1 METRYMDKL
10 SDKRTIAQKFGDK
23 TIQEKK
29 LKENP
34 KYKQVSK
41 VIDTGTTIKNSQ
53 FMSDQ
58 LISKRK
64 SELFK
69 RLKGSTII
77 KLLKSAKDKQ
87 TESIYNLGNGDPN
100 MNNQNVEE
108 QKDDN
113 KSVISQQ
120 TNKSNI
126 TNVTAVTYATEMLG
140 NLSEIDFIILDLREE
155 SEYDRVHVIEAVSF
169 PAVNISRDKF
179 TQQLIMMKNKPGKMI
194 ILYHTDERNG
204 IPYANNFFQ
213 KGYDNV
219 YFLSGGIEE
228 FEKYYPEYLDGPEK
242 DKYINMKKEREKQA
256 KIAEERKGG
265 KKSQYHLCGQMK
277 NENINMNKSTLTK
290 SNNKNILV
298 IFENKII
305 EIKFY

>member
-290 SNNKNILV
+290 SNNKNISTLKKNL
-298 IFENKII
+298 ENK
-305 EIKFY
+305 

>member
-77 KLLKSAKDKQ
+77 KLLKSAKEKQ

-290 SNNKNILV
+290 SNNKNISTLKKNL
-298 IFENKII
+298 ENK
-305 EIKFY
+305 

>member
-23 TIQEKK
+23 GNQDKK

-34 KYKQVSK
+34 KYKQISK
-41 VIDTGTTIKNSQ
+41 VVDTGATIKNNQ

-69 RLKGSTII
+69 RVKGSTII
-77 KLLKSAKDKQ
+77 KLIKSAKEKQ

-100 MNNQNVEE
+100 MNPQNTED
-108 QKDDN
+108 QKEDN
-113 KSVISQQ
+113 KSVASQQ

-140 NLSEIDFIILDLREE
+140 NLSEIDYIILDLREE
-155 SEYDRVHVIEAVSF
+155 CEYERVHLVESISF

-179 TQQLIMMKNKPGKMI
+179 THQLIMMKNKPGKMI

-219 YFLSGGIEE
+219 YFLSGGIED
-228 FEKYYPEYLDGPEK
+228 FEKYYPEYLEGPEK
-242 DKYINMKKEREKQA
+242 DKYINIKKERERQA
-256 KIAEERKGG
+256 KIAEEKKGG
-265 KKSQYHLCGQMK
+265 KASQYHLCGQMK
-277 NENINMNKSTLTK
+277 NENTGNKSTAGK
-290 SNNKNILV
+290 NNNKNINTLKKNL
-298 IFENKII
+298 EK
-305 EIKFY
+305 K